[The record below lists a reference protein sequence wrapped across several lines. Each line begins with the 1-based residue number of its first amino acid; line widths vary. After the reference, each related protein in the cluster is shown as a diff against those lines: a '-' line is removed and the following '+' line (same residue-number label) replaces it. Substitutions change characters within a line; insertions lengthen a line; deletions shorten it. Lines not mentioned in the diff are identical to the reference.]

1 MTGKICLLVAS
12 FALAAAVALGA
23 FGAHA
28 MKSRLAP
35 DMLAV
40 YQTAVQYHFWHALGL
55 FALALLM
62 LQWDAPL
69 LNLAGW
75 LLLAGL
81 ILFCGSLYL
90 LALTGARW
98 LGAPGTTPCAP
109 SDPASGHVRTGCPHR
124 SAKHSRWTGAPRSA
138 RCRFRR
144 AHCLMRGRCPPPC
157 GRRALM
163 GQGRRRA
170 PQRSP
175 RTSFRWGSWASP
187 GSAGSS
193 RASRSPPRCC

>member
-1 MTGKICLLVAS
+1 MNGRICLLVAS
-12 FALAAAVALGA
+12 LALAAAVALGA

-62 LQWDAPL
+62 LQSGAPA

-81 ILFCGSLYL
+81 ILFSGSLYL

-98 LGAPGTTPCAP
+98 WGAITPIGGV
-109 SDPASGHVRTGCPHR
+109 ASIAAWLVVAWVAWLR
-124 SAKHSRWTGAPRSA
+124 
-138 RCRFRR
+138 
-144 AHCLMRGRCPPPC
+144 
-157 GRRALM
+157 
-163 GQGRRRA
+163 
-170 PQRSP
+170 
-175 RTSFRWGSWASP
+175 
-187 GSAGSS
+187 
-193 RASRSPPRCC
+193 

>member
-12 FALAAAVALGA
+12 LALAAALALGA

-28 MKSRLAP
+28 MKSRLGA

-40 YQTAVQYHFWHALGL
+40 YQTAVHYHFWHALGL

-62 LQWDAPL
+62 LQWDAPV
-69 LNLAGW
+69 LNLAAW

-98 LGAPGTTPCAP
+98 LGAIAP
-109 SDPASGHVRTGCPHR
+109 IGGVASIAAWLFVAWVAWIR
-124 SAKHSRWTGAPRSA
+124 
-138 RCRFRR
+138 
-144 AHCLMRGRCPPPC
+144 
-157 GRRALM
+157 
-163 GQGRRRA
+163 
-170 PQRSP
+170 
-175 RTSFRWGSWASP
+175 
-187 GSAGSS
+187 
-193 RASRSPPRCC
+193 

>member
-1 MTGKICLLVAS
+1 MNAKICLLVAS
-12 FALAAAVALGA
+12 LALAVAVGLGA

-55 FALALLM
+55 FALGLLM
-62 LQWDAPL
+62 LQWDAPV

-98 LGAPGTTPCAP
+98 LGAITPLGGT
-109 SDPASGHVRTGCPHR
+109 ASIAAWLTVAWVVWLR
-124 SAKHSRWTGAPRSA
+124 
-138 RCRFRR
+138 
-144 AHCLMRGRCPPPC
+144 
-157 GRRALM
+157 
-163 GQGRRRA
+163 
-170 PQRSP
+170 
-175 RTSFRWGSWASP
+175 
-187 GSAGSS
+187 
-193 RASRSPPRCC
+193 

>member
-12 FALAAAVALGA
+12 LALAAAVALGA

-28 MKSRLAP
+28 MKSRLGA

-62 LQWDAPL
+62 LQWDAPV

-98 LGAPGTTPCAP
+98 LGAVAP
-109 SDPASGHVRTGCPHR
+109 IGGVASL
-124 SAKHSRWTGAPRSA
+124 A
-138 RCRFRR
+138 
-144 AHCLMRGRCPPPC
+144 
-157 GRRALM
+157 ALLVVAWVAWL
-163 GQGRRRA
+163 R
-170 PQRSP
+170 
-175 RTSFRWGSWASP
+175 
-187 GSAGSS
+187 
-193 RASRSPPRCC
+193 